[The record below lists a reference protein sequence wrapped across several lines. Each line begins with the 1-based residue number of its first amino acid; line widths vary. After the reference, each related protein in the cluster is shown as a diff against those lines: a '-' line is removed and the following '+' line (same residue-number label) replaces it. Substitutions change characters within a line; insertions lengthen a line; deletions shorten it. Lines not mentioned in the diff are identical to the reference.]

1 MQNSSDDAYD
11 RSVKIKG
18 RTAID
23 IEHKN
28 ILTEDEKRIS
38 NKISSI
44 YGVDLE
50 EAKEIHLNYH
60 LYRISSFLFD
70 RAIKHGMTYSMF
82 QNRISNTNIIEHAY
96 GVSQGEMIEMAAVD
110 KLYKELCSL
119 EYGAEEDRYIS
130 FYS

>member
-60 LYRISSFLFD
+60 LYRISYFLFD
-70 RAIKHGMTYSMF
+70 RARKHGMTYSMF

-119 EYGAEEDRYIS
+119 EYGAKEDRYIS

>member
-44 YGVDLE
+44 YGVNLE

-70 RAIKHGMTYSMF
+70 RARKHGMTYSMF

-119 EYGAEEDRYIS
+119 EYGTEEDRYIS

>member
-70 RAIKHGMTYSMF
+70 RARKHGMTYSMF
-82 QNRISNTNIIEHAY
+82 QKRISNTNIIEHAY

-119 EYGAEEDRYIS
+119 EYGAKEDRYIS